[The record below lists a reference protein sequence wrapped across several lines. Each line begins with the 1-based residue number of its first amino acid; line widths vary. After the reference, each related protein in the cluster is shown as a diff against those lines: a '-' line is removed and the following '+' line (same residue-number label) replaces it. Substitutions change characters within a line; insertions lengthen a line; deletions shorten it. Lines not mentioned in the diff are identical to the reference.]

1 MLDHPY
7 LRRECDQGYV
17 IYFVILDYGNVRKN
31 QMNQT
36 PWCHIK
42 KMYITSRVY
51 HYKPNTPINVFNV
64 PPACGQQWLWLENK
78 KLRKR

>member
-36 PWCHIK
+36 PLCHIK
-42 KMYITSRVY
+42 VMCITSKEQ
-51 HYKPNTPINVFNV
+51 HGEPNAPYRCLAI
-64 PPACGQQWLWLENK
+64 PMLI
-78 KLRKR
+78 